1 MIVGPRAT
9 IDSQALRHNLDVV
22 RRLAG
27 TTAVMAVIK
36 ANAYGHGLVPAAL
49 ALDAADALAVAR
61 LAEALTLREAGVR
74 TPLVLL
80 EGVFS
85 SEELEA
91 AARLRLQLVVHSP
104 GQLELLA
111 AWRGS
116 YRFSIWVK
124 VDTGMNRLGFRVE
137 EFAAV
142 WERVQQLR
150 SVAARPRFMTHLAA
164 ADEPGSELTRLQL
177 ERARRLMTGLGAEAS
192 LANSAGL
199 IVWPEARADWV
210 RPGLMLYG
218 MSPFP
223 DRTATQLGL
232 EPAMTLRT
240 QLIAVREL
248 AAGETVG
255 YGASWR
261 AERPARIGIAAIGY
275 GDGYPRH
282 LGSGTPVLVRNRP
295 VALVGR
301 VSMDMIALDLTTLD
315 AAPGDEVVL
324 WGKGLPVEG
333 VAARA
338 GTIAY
343 ELVCG
348 ISQRVAIDWR

>member
-1 MIVGPRAT
+1 
-9 IDSQALRHNLDVV
+9 
-22 RRLAG
+22 
-27 TTAVMAVIK
+27 MAVIK
-36 ANAYGHGLVPAAL
+36 ANAYGHGLVPTAL
-49 ALDAADALAVAR
+49 ALEAADALAVAR
-61 LAEALTLREAGVR
+61 LAEALTVREAGVR

-80 EGVFS
+80 EGVFT
-85 SEELEA
+85 SEEMDA
-91 AARLRLQLVVHSP
+91 AARLGLQLVVHSP
-104 GQLELLA
+104 GQLDLLA
-111 AWRGS
+111 AWSGS

-142 WERVQQLR
+142 WERVNSLR

-164 ADEPGSELTRLQL
+164 ADEPDSELTRLQL
-177 ERARRLMTGLGAEAS
+177 ERARRLITASGAEAS

-199 IVWPEARADWV
+199 IAWREARADWV

-218 MSPFP
+218 MSPFA
-223 DRTATQLGL
+223 DRAGRQHGL

-240 QLIAVREL
+240 QLIAVRDL

-282 LGSGTPVLVRNRP
+282 LGSGTPVLVNDRSA
-295 VALVGR
+295 ALVGR
-301 VSMDMIALDLTTLD
+301 VSMDMIAVDVTALD

-324 WGKGLPVEG
+324 WGRGLPVER
-333 VAARA
+333 VAACA
-338 GTIAY
+338 GTIPY